1 MSGNYPAWR
10 HIMKNYIIKKDDLV
24 TTMDKLSTVS
34 GKKFVA
40 IKPLDL
46 NGKQHLKIATCN
58 EQLQVEDYVPCQSKE
73 VESLDTYFVDSTLV
87 DICKVM
93 VGSAITFEFQKSE
106 LVVKNGSAVKIRLP
120 LMSKE
125 KHSLMVEDIREIEN
139 MKEHPTQEGFDYQY
153 TVGATMLQA
162 ALHVFGGVTG
172 EHQTFTLNGA
182 FIEVDEPNKQLVIA
196 STEGHSVAKG
206 TIPYIALTSNTDKM
220 EGSVMPSDFK
230 KVVTSFVATVDTET
244 NAMVTMQ
251 QKLMYVAIGSSLAYF
266 RMKKT
271 MFPPL
276 EQLCG
281 ILATDTE
288 AKATV
293 DTRELINAIKLIEL
307 ATDSTDKSNGTT
319 PIRLIIKDENV
330 IVQSKNGGSMAEI
343 DANDAS
349 GESETLLSN
358 KFLNK
363 LITVMP
369 DQCII
374 EIKDKVATNGAV
386 VLNGFAFLLP
396 INDDE
401 SNEEE
406 SEETTEE

>member
-10 HIMKNYIIKKDDLV
+10 HIMKNYIIEKENLV
-24 TTMDKLSTVS
+24 AAMEKLSTVS

-46 NGKQHLKIATCN
+46 NGKQHLKIAACN

-73 VESLDTYFVDSTLV
+73 VESLDTYFVDATLV

-93 VGSAITFEFQKSE
+93 VGSAITLQIQKSE
-106 LVVKNGSAVKIRLP
+106 LVVKNGSAVKICLP

-125 KHSLMVEDIREIEN
+125 KNSLMVEDIREIEN
-139 MKEHPTQEGFDYQY
+139 MDEHPTQEGFDYQY

-172 EHQTFTLNGA
+172 EYQGTFTLNGA
-182 FIEVDEPNKQLVIA
+182 FVEVDEPNKQLVIA

-206 TIPYIALTSNTDKM
+206 TIRYIALTSNIDKM
-220 EGSVMPSDFK
+220 KGSVMPADFK
-230 KVVTSFVATVDTET
+230 KVVTSFVASADSET

-281 ILATDTE
+281 ILVQGTE

-319 PIRLIIKDENV
+319 PIRLIIKDENL

-343 DANDAS
+343 DAKDVS

-363 LITVMP
+363 LISVMP
-369 DQCII
+369 GQCII

-396 INDDE
+396 ISDDE
-401 SNEEE
+401 R